1 MTRPRGRREEGSASL
16 LVVAL
21 TGLLLVLGLAAAF
34 VTATAAAHRHAQS
47 AADLVALAGAVAHQR
62 GEDACVRAG
71 SVAAGN
77 DATLTACAVEGDDVL
92 VTVEVPSPELAGHT
106 FTVRGTARAGPSP

>member
-1 MTRPRGRREEGSASL
+1 MTRRPREESGSASL

-21 TGLLLVLGLAAAF
+21 TGLLVLLGLAAAF

-47 AADLVALAGAVAHQR
+47 AADLVALAGAVAYQR
-62 GEDACVRAG
+62 GDDACTRAG
-71 SVAAGN
+71 SVATGN
-77 DATLTACAVEGDDVL
+77 DATLTACTLVGEDVL

-106 FTVRGTARAGPSP
+106 FTITGSARAGPSP

>member
-1 MTRPRGRREEGSASL
+1 
-16 LVVAL
+16 VVAL
-21 TGLLLVLGLAAAF
+21 TGVVLSLGLAAAF

-62 GEDACVRAG
+62 GEDACTRAG
-71 SVAAGN
+71 SVARGN
-77 DATLTACAVEGDDVL
+77 DASLTACTLAGADVV

-106 FTVRGTARAGPSP
+106 FTVRGSARAGPAP